1 MRLATL
7 PDGSRDGWLVVVSRD
22 LKSAAPAGKL
32 AKTMQEALD
41 NWGKVHGDLQGL
53 YDALNDGKAAGAFP
67 FDSKGALAPLPRAYQ
82 WLDASA
88 FPSHGALMAKAFGIT
103 PPLSDRP
110 LMYQGMSHRFL
121 SGTEAVSFPSEA
133 DGIDFEGEFGVVV
146 DDVPMGVTPE
156 AALGHIKLI
165 VQINDWSLRTIAPVE
180 MKTGFG
186 WIRAKPACSLAPVA
200 VTPDELGDAW
210 RDGRVCLPLVVDWD
224 GKRFGQANGREMEVG
239 FHELIAHAA
248 STRDLCAG
256 TLIGSGTVSNADHAK
271 VGSSCIAE
279 VRGAE
284 ILATGAPATS
294 FMTFGS
300 RVRMEARTL
309 TDETLFGPI
318 DQQVVAAN

>member
-1 MRLATL
+1 MTR
-7 PDGSRDGWLVVVSRD
+7 
-22 LKSAAPAGKL
+22 
-32 AKTMQEALD
+32 
-41 NWGKVHGDLQGL
+41 
-53 YDALNDGKAAGAFP
+53 AF
-67 FDSKGALAPLPRAYQ
+67 
-82 WLDASA
+82 
-88 FPSHGALMAKAFGIT
+88 
-103 PPLSDRP
+103 
-110 LMYQGMSHRFL
+110 
-121 SGTEAVSFPSEA
+121 
-133 DGIDFEGEFGVVV
+133 
-146 DDVPMGVTPE
+146 
-156 AALGHIKLI
+156 
-165 VQINDWSLRTIAPVE
+165 
-180 MKTGFG
+180 
-186 WIRAKPACSLAPVA
+186 
-200 VTPDELGDAW
+200 W

-318 DQQVVAAN
+318 DQQVAAAT